1 MDNTKYLDKD
11 IDENGELKPE
21 AFSKSIPLI
30 GGPLTVFNNWTKG
43 YPNSYSELG
52 WAALDV
58 ADGTLLVMTLGASA
72 ETTVAKT
79 AAKTAAKEFARKAAQ
94 ETAKKGIKTTFSKFA
109 ESTLSKFIR
118 VLSVSD
124 KVFLSIP
131 SGLLRFAG
139 KTINVALYLARA
151 AVKTWSGL
159 PSGFKSFV
167 YKSFLAITISVS
179 IVFRTIPAL
188 WNLLL
193 NEIKKLPEEL
203 KKILV
208 NAPKDLADAIITAL
222 DEFFTM
228 YGMGIKIIW
237 WGILVS
243 LLYMGFR
250 FLPTSRLKYA

>member
-1 MDNTKYLDKD
+1 M
-11 IDENGELKPE
+11 
-21 AFSKSIPLI
+21 
-30 GGPLTVFNNWTKG
+30 
-43 YPNSYSELG
+43 
-52 WAALDV
+52 
-58 ADGTLLVMTLGASA
+58 
-72 ETTVAKT
+72 
-79 AAKTAAKEFARKAAQ
+79 
-94 ETAKKGIKTTFSKFA
+94 
-109 ESTLSKFIR
+109 
-118 VLSVSD
+118 
-124 KVFLSIP
+124 
-131 SGLLRFAG
+131 
-139 KTINVALYLARA
+139 ALYLARA

-203 KKILV
+203 KKLLV

-222 DEFFTM
+222 DEFFAM
-228 YGMGIKIIW
+228 SGMGIKIIW

-243 LLYMGFR
+243 LLYIGLR